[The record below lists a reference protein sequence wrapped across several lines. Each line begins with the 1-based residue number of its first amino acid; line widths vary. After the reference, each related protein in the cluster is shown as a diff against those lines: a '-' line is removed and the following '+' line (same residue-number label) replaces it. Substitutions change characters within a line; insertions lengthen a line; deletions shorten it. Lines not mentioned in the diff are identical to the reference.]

1 MIKSPQDAVLS
12 RYSSCLIKLFW
23 YSQTCFCFSQASL
36 FTDMWFCCRR
46 SPACF
51 QCPKTARSPHGF
63 TVRDCWTCLF
73 LSRTVAGSLE
83 VKMINSLP
91 ITLPLLP
98 PTSADGAGSVRML
111 CLRCS
116 SYFFVLQLAA
126 ELAVRHRVR
135 AAGAFPHMPQLLLLK
150 QRALAVLLAV
160 PCSVAF
166 PLPQQ
171 AEFKL
176 V

>member
-1 MIKSPQDAVLS
+1 
-12 RYSSCLIKLFW
+12 
-23 YSQTCFCFSQASL
+23 
-36 FTDMWFCCRR
+36 
-46 SPACF
+46 
-51 QCPKTARSPHGF
+51 
-63 TVRDCWTCLF
+63 
-73 LSRTVAGSLE
+73 
-83 VKMINSLP
+83 MINSLP

-135 AAGAFPHMPQLLLLK
+135 AAGAFPHMPWLLQLK

-166 PLPQQ
+166 PLPRLGPSLVVLLVSRPLNRL
-171 AEFKL
+171 FSHLVVCKL
-176 V
+176 SLSRRVYFRQSGVFLVTVVTCNLTCVTSLPMSLYYKIWSQLRITF

>member
-1 MIKSPQDAVLS
+1 MSKSPQDAVLS
-12 RYSSCLIKLFW
+12 RYSCLIKLFW

-46 SPACF
+46 TPACF
-51 QCPKTARSPHGF
+51 PCPKTARSPYGF
-63 TVRDCWTCLF
+63 TVWDCWTCLF

-135 AAGAFPHMPQLLLLK
+135 AAGAFPHMPQLL
-150 QRALAVLLAV
+150 
-160 PCSVAF
+160 
-166 PLPQQ
+166 
-171 AEFKL
+171 
-176 V
+176 

>member
-1 MIKSPQDAVLS
+1 
-12 RYSSCLIKLFW
+12 
-23 YSQTCFCFSQASL
+23 
-36 FTDMWFCCRR
+36 
-46 SPACF
+46 
-51 QCPKTARSPHGF
+51 
-63 TVRDCWTCLF
+63 
-73 LSRTVAGSLE
+73 
-83 VKMINSLP
+83 MINSLP

-135 AAGAFPHMPQLLLLK
+135 AAGAFPHMPWLLQLK

-166 PLPQQ
+166 PLPQPGPSLVVLLVSRPLNRL
-171 AEFKL
+171 FSHLVVCKL
-176 V
+176 SLSRRVFFRQSGVFLVTVVTCNLTCVTSLPMSLYYKIWSQLRITF